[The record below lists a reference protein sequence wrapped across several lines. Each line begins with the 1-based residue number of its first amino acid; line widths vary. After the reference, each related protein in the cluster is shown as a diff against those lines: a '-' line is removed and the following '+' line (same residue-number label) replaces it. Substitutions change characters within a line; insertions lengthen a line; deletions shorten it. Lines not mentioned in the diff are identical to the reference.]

1 LARGRFLRTEIEK
14 VVRLV
19 RNNGVRRWFFG
30 RDRAFEEQITAY
42 LGTYYLPEETIT
54 HVAALYLGERPPYRV
69 VSLPRRGRRT
79 VGNLAPARRRMMG

>member
-1 LARGRFLRTEIEK
+1 VARSRFLRTEIEK

-30 RDRAFEEQITAY
+30 RDRAIEEQITAY
-42 LGTYYLPEETIT
+42 LGTFYLPKETIT